1 MKKGTKRLYE
11 LIVSKE
17 FQILPGNIAYSLC
30 LSIIP
35 IITIIIYILSSLNIK
50 ASTINTVLLEVVPKT
65 ILDFVKPLFSSKA
78 SANQILT
85 IFLSLFVITNGCN
98 TIIATSNSVFNIE
111 SKVGI
116 RRIIKSLILAIILV
130 LLLAFILIVPLFG
143 KTIINVIGLFTKF
156 ISEHEVMINNIYTIL
171 QIPVSLIVMFFA
183 ILLIYIIAPDDKI
196 KTKYVIKGAMF
207 TTISW
212 FFVTMI
218 FSYYI
223 NNLANYNLVYG
234 SLANVV
240 ILLFWLYILAYIFVI
255 GLFLNRKKTEVE
267 KKKTNKRALEE
278 IRKKVIESK
287 KQG

>member
-35 IITIIIYILSSLNIK
+35 IISIIIYILSSLNIK
-50 ASTINTVLLEVVPKT
+50 TSTINTVLLEVVPKT
-65 ILDFVKPLFSSKA
+65 ILDFVRPLFSSKA
-78 SANQILT
+78 SPNQILT

-111 SKVGI
+111 SKVGS

-143 KTIINVIGLFTKF
+143 KTIINVIGMFTNF

-171 QIPVSLIVMFFA
+171 QIPVSLIVMFFT

-196 KTKYVIKGAMF
+196 KSKYVIKGAMF

-212 FFVTMI
+212 LVITMI

-223 NNLANYNLVYG
+223 NNIANYNLIYG

-255 GLFLNRKKTEVE
+255 GLFLNRKNTEVA
-267 KKKTNKRALEE
+267 KKRTNKRALEE
-278 IRKKVIESK
+278 IRKKVIESQ
-287 KQG
+287 KQE